1 MQIAVLGSWE
11 KELDGRVRD
20 LAEEVGRLVA
30 RRGDVVMTGG
40 STGVMEASMKGAKSA
55 GGLTVGFVP
64 GDRKE
69 AYQYLGNH
77 IDLFIMT
84 GTSELGKLAP
94 LIHSADGIVA
104 IAGGAGTFI
113 EICMAYLEDKPTV
126 LIPVAGRTTD
136 LIRAM
141 TTDGF
146 LDYRRVRRLLF
157 AEDPREAVEL
167 LYSIV

>member
-113 EICMAYLEDKPTV
+113 EICMAYLEDKLFSRKTP
-126 LIPVAGRTTD
+126 GRRWSCFT
-136 LIRAM
+136 LS
-141 TTDGF
+141 F
-146 LDYRRVRRLLF
+146 
-157 AEDPREAVEL
+157 REASSGKPL
-167 LYSIV
+167 PSGQSPSHQPW